1 MINDSSIK
9 IYIDSSKPYY
19 YPGENFSGS
28 ILLDVL
34 EETNCDKMQIIAK
47 GKEIVEAIQKTSLDT
62 YLDSESNNFSSD
74 SDDERRN
81 NIRKSNRN
89 NDYSFSEETE
99 KDNSSIARKL
109 NETRKIFKYKKIL
122 QISDKNYIAKG
133 KYSFPFEIELPENI
147 PGTFLFMEKNAYV
160 EIYYTV
166 KVKLNKI
173 NIKEAIP
180 IVIRQNEKLFN
191 YPNSNEYSKKIMG
204 CCFDNNISTIKIIT
218 KEKYMININDIN
230 LNIVLDNSRCDI
242 QGSPLTVDLYQK
254 ITIFPKKK
262 DKKLK
267 ITKLV
272 GNYKGKKPFKIRR
285 DYNSDI
291 HFLMDKANYVV
302 NHLKKTKSIKYF
314 RHKDVIPFLNQSVI
328 SDFVTCEYE
337 AYAEVQF
344 PNWTIEELGVF
355 LQILIYPPEKGII
368 SKTIKQR
375 ALEFSNSILNKKVF
389 LTNKTKENDPEF
401 GSKNKGNNYYIKNKY
416 YENSESEEEFKNKGK
431 RISIVKVKTIGLKES
446 KKDQDNIELN
456 QIMNRNVIDNNYVNN
471 VDKNINNNYENS
483 INNNINNNYENSI
496 NNNINN
502 NLNINE
508 YNNEEKN
515 KVINENGSFGT
526 YEKMKKNTVFVDTN
540 SNNIKKEFS
549 QAYLNDPLDD
559 VFLDK
564 ESSK

>member
-1 MINDSSIK
+1 MINDSTIK

-19 YPGENFSGS
+19 YPGENFAGS

-47 GKEIVEAIQKTSLDT
+47 GKEIVEAIQKTP
-62 YLDSESNNFSSD
+62 LDSYIDSEDNDYSSE
-74 SDDERRN
+74 SDDERQN
-81 NIRKSNRN
+81 NKRKSNSK
-89 NDYSFSEETE
+89 NDSSSSEETE

-122 QISDKNYIAKG
+122 QISSKNYIAKG
-133 KYSFPFEIELPENI
+133 KYSFPFEIELPSNI
-147 PGTFLFMEKNAYV
+147 PGSFLFMEKNAYV

-173 NIKEAIP
+173 NIKEVIP

-191 YPNSNEYSKKIMG
+191 YPESNEYTKKIMG
-204 CCFDNNISTIKIIT
+204 CCFDNNESTIKLIA
-218 KEKYMININDIN
+218 KEKYMINIDDIK
-230 LNIVLDNSRCDI
+230 LNIILDNSRCDI

-254 ITIFPKKK
+254 ITLFPKKK
-262 DKKLK
+262 DKKMK

-272 GNYKGKKPFKIRR
+272 GNYKGQKPFKIRK
-285 DYNSDI
+285 DYNNDI
-291 HFLMDKANYVV
+291 HFLMDKADYAA

-344 PNWTIEELGVF
+344 PNWSIEELGVF
-355 LQILIYPPEKGII
+355 LRILIYTPEKGII
-368 SKTIKQR
+368 SKTVKQR
-375 ALEFSNSILNKKVF
+375 ILEFSNSILNKKVF

-401 GSKNKGNNYYIKNKY
+401 ESKNNGNNYYLKNKY

-431 RISIVKVKTIGLKES
+431 RVSIVKVKTLGLKES
-446 KKDQDNIELN
+446 KKEDNNIELN
-456 QIMNRNVIDNNYVNN
+456 QIVNRNEIDNNSVNN
-471 VDKNINNNYENS
+471 SV
-483 INNNINNNYENSI
+483 NNINNNYVNNI
-496 NNNINN
+496 NNNSNN

-508 YNNEEKN
+508 YNNEETN

-526 YEKMKKNTVFVDTN
+526 YKMKKNIVFIDTN

-559 VFLDK
+559 EFLDK
-564 ESSK
+564 ESSSQ

>member
-1 MINDSSIK
+1 MINDSTIK

-19 YPGENFSGS
+19 YPGENFAGS

-47 GKEIVEAIQKTSLDT
+47 GKEIVEAFQKTSLDS
-62 YLDSESNNFSSD
+62 YIDSESNDFPSE
-74 SDDERRN
+74 SDDESQNNKRN
-81 NIRKSNRN
+81 SNRK
-89 NDYSFSEETE
+89 NDYSSSEETE
-99 KDNSSIARKL
+99 KDNSSFARKL
-109 NETRKIFKYKKIL
+109 NETRKIFKYKKII
-122 QISDKNYIAKG
+122 QISDKNYLSKG
-133 KYSFPFEIELPENI
+133 KYSFPFEIELPGNI
-147 PGTFLFMEKNAYV
+147 PGSFLFMEKNAYV

-191 YPNSNEYSKKIMG
+191 YPDSNEYTKRIMG
-204 CCFDNNISTIKIIT
+204 CCFDNNESTIKLIA
-218 KEKYMININDIN
+218 KEKYMINIDDIK

-254 ITIFPKKK
+254 IILFPKKK

-272 GNYKGKKPFKIRR
+272 GNYKGQKPFKIRR
-285 DYNSDI
+285 DYNNDI
-291 HFLMDKANYVV
+291 HFLMDKAEYAA

-337 AYAEVQF
+337 VYAEVQF
-344 PNWTIEELGVF
+344 PNWSIEELGVF

-368 SKTIKQR
+368 SKTVKQR
-375 ALEFSNSILNKKVF
+375 TIEFSNSILNKKIF

-401 GSKNKGNNYYIKNKY
+401 GNKKKGNNYYQTNKY

-431 RISIVKVKTIGLKES
+431 RVSIVKVKTLGLKES
-446 KKDQDNIELN
+446 KKEEDNIELN
-456 QIMNRNVIDNNYVNN
+456 QIMNKNEINNKYINDVDNNVNNDYLNNVNNNIDNN
-471 VDKNINNNYENS
+471 
-483 INNNINNNYENSI
+483 
-496 NNNINN
+496 
-502 NLNINE
+502 LNFYE
-508 YNNEEKN
+508 YNNEEAN

-526 YEKMKKNTVFVDTN
+526 YEKMKKNTVFIDNN

-549 QAYLNDPLDD
+549 QTYLNDPLDD
-559 VFLDK
+559 EFLDK
-564 ESSK
+564 ESSH

>member
-1 MINDSSIK
+1 MIYDSTIK

-19 YPGENFSGS
+19 YPGENFAGS
-28 ILLDVL
+28 IFLDVL
-34 EETNCDKMQIIAK
+34 EETNCNKMQIIAK
-47 GKEIVEAIQKTSLDT
+47 GKEIVEAIQKTSLDS
-62 YLDSESNNFSSD
+62 YIEESNDFSSE
-74 SDDERRN
+74 SDDERQN
-81 NIRKSNRN
+81 NKRKSKKKS
-89 NDYSFSEETE
+89 DSSSSEETE

-109 NETRKIFKYKKIL
+109 SETRKIFKYKKIL
-122 QISDKNYIAKG
+122 QISSKNFIEKG

-191 YPNSNEYSKKIMG
+191 YPNVNEYSKRIMG
-204 CCFDNNISTIKIIT
+204 CCFDNNISTIKLMT
-218 KEKYMININDIN
+218 KEKYMINIDDIN

-254 ITIFPKKK
+254 ITLFPKKK
-262 DKKLK
+262 DKKMK

-285 DYNSDI
+285 DYNNDI
-291 HFLMDKANYVV
+291 HFLMDKANYAA

-328 SDFVTCEYE
+328 SDFVNCEYE

-344 PNWTIEELGVF
+344 PNWSIEELGVF
-355 LQILIYPPEKGII
+355 LQILIYPPEKGIT
-368 SKTIKQR
+368 SKTVKQR
-375 ALEFSNSILNKKVF
+375 ALEFSNSILNKKVY

-401 GSKNKGNNYYIKNKY
+401 GSKNKGNNYYYLKNKF
-416 YENSESEEEFKNKGK
+416 YENSESEEEFKKKEK

-446 KKDQDNIELN
+446 KKEEDNIELD
-456 QIMNRNVIDNNYVNN
+456 QIMNSNLNDNNNN
-471 VDKNINNNYENS
+471 DYE
-483 INNNINNNYENSI
+483 NNIN
-496 NNNINN
+496 NN

-508 YNNEEKN
+508 YNNEEEN

-526 YEKMKKNTVFVDTN
+526 YEKMKKNRVFIDTN
-540 SNNIKKEFS
+540 SNNIKKDFS
-549 QAYLNDPLDD
+549 QAYLNDALDD
-559 VFLDK
+559 EFLDK
-564 ESSK
+564 ESYQ